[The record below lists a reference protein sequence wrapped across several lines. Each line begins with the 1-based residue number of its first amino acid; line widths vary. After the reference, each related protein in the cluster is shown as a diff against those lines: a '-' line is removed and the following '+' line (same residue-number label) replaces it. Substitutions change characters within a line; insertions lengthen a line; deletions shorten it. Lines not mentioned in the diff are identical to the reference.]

1 MDVNALVMN
10 SNKEKNFVLHEMKQ
24 LFCNFFHDY
33 QDFTKNI
40 SWDQFHFGSK
50 FGSITIEIDLLV
62 V

>member
-24 LFCNFFHDY
+24 LFCNFFHAY
-33 QDFTKNI
+33 QDFTKSI
-40 SWDQFHFGSK
+40 GWDQSHFEIK
-50 FGSITIEIDLLV
+50 FGNITIEIDLLV